1 MEPANGSRAQQLCA
15 IPRSPSG
22 LSDRR
27 QQAAAGA
34 RALQAG
40 GRPFEQHESV
50 GSDDLGR
57 TVVDLVPEF
66 VKRTELPVGREKTV
80 TLEEELKHLEANE
93 SALEQRTNSLAL
105 ANGLGLISGILA
117 FGLALLALVVA
128 LSNRD
133 NNNGTGQ
140 MRSGSAGAA
149 MGAGAMMGSTAAG
162 NAARP
167 VCERSTSSS
176 ARCG

>member
-1 MEPANGSRAQQLCA
+1 MCDPSLAERLERQTAAGCTRCSRLTCR
-15 IPRSPSG
+15 RSPV
-22 LSDRR
+22 R
-27 QQAAAGA
+27 AG
-34 RALQAG
+34 
-40 GRPFEQHESV
+40 EHESV